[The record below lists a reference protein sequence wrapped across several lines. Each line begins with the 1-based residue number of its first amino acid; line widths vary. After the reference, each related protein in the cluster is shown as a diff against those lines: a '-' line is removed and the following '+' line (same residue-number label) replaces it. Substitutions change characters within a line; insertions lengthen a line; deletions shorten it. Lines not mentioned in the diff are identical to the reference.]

1 MGRDS
6 SARVESTDATKE
18 MNTKLAAM
26 MAERESTEATKE
38 MNTKLAAMM
47 AERERQ
53 DKTFASVALSEKE
66 YEAKYGGQPEAH
78 AKK

>member
-6 SARVESTDATKE
+6 AARV
-18 MNTKLAAM
+18 
-26 MAERESTEATKE
+26 ESTEATKE

-53 DKTFASVALSEKE
+53 DKNFASVALSEKE

>member
-6 SARVESTDATKE
+6 SARVESTD
-18 MNTKLAAM
+18 
-26 MAERESTEATKE
+26 ATKE

>member
-1 MGRDS
+1 MGSGS
-6 SARVESTDATKE
+6 SASQKP
-18 MNTKLAAM
+18 
-26 MAERESTEATKE
+26 ESTEATKE

-53 DKTFASVALSEKE
+53 DKAFATVALSEKE

>member
-1 MGRDS
+1 MSNCRIKVNLAMGSS
-6 SARVESTDATKE
+6 SAARV
-18 MNTKLAAM
+18 
-26 MAERESTEATKE
+26 ESTEATKE

-53 DKTFASVALSEKE
+53 DKNFASVALSEKE

>member
-1 MGRDS
+1 MSTCRIKVNLAMGSGSGS
-6 SARVESTDATKE
+6 SARV
-18 MNTKLAAM
+18 
-26 MAERESTEATKE
+26 ESTEATKE
-38 MNTKLAAMM
+38 MNAKLAAMM

-53 DKTFASVALSEKE
+53 DKNFASVALSEKE